1 MGPDARPRR
10 KLSSRRWAE
19 APRTWRG
26 LLRIASFQA
35 TARPLTLAYG
45 KLDPSTLGRLVALYE
60 HRVFV
65 EATVWNTNPFDQWGV
80 ELGKEMAT
88 NLLPLVQ
95 GRAARQADN
104 SSTEGLLSFLNQH
117 RRTESE

>member
-1 MGPDARPRR
+1 MAMGRSAKDVERLAPHRVFPGDRP
-10 KLSSRRWAE
+10 S
-19 APRTWRG
+19 
-26 LLRIASFQA
+26 I
-35 TARPLTLAYG
+35 TLAYG
-45 KLDPSTLGRLVALYE
+45 ILDPYTLGRIVALYE

-65 EATVWNTNPFDQWGV
+65 EATVWDTNPFDQWGV

-104 SSTEGLLSFLNQH
+104 SSTEGLLSFLDQH
-117 RRTESE
+117 RSTERP